1 MKWSSIW
8 VAAFFAALTFAAWAW
23 LNRPN
28 IEPRWPARV
37 QGVAYSPYRSGQSP
51 RSESPT
57 LEQID
62 ADLRLLS
69 RASVN
74 ALRTYSSVGTLA
86 HVPEIAAR
94 HNLKILAG
102 ARLAGYEATDEKE
115 LASVIA
121 IANRHSNVIRVIVG
135 NETLL
140 HREIALPQLI
150 AYLDVARERIQQ
162 PVSTAEPWNVWLQ
175 HPELAEHVDFLAVH
189 MLPYWEGIAADRA
202 IAHIDSRMEALK
214 QKFPGREIVIAE
226 VGWPSEG
233 RPLDQAVASLSNE
246 ATFLRRFL
254 DQAERKGY
262 LYYVM
267 EAFDQPWKARVEGTA
282 GAYWGIYDVER
293 KAKFAFTE
301 PVVRIPGWRTL
312 ATVSV
317 LLAAL
322 MLSLFYAHSTA
333 LGTRGRSFLAVVVY
347 GTATAAVLMMYDYSQ
362 RYLTLLGAV
371 AGAVLMVGLLGAIA
385 ILLAEAH
392 EWVEAR
398 WSKRNLAFV
407 EARPAHFHPKVSI
420 HVPAFN
426 EPAPMLIATLD
437 ALARLDYPNFEVLVI
452 DNNTPDENVW
462 RPVLEHCA
470 RLGARFKFFHVD
482 PLSGFKAGALNY
494 ALEHTAR
501 DADVIAVI
509 DSDYQVEPTWL
520 HDLIPAFSD
529 PKVAI
534 VQAPQDYRDDASSLF
549 KAMTHAEY
557 RGFFFIGMVTR
568 NERNAIIQHGTMTL
582 VRKEALA
589 QVSGWAEW
597 CITEDAE
604 LGLRL
609 FELGWRAHYIPRS
622 YGRGL
627 VPDTF
632 ADYKKQRFRWVYG
645 AMQIVRAHR
654 EALIGLKDHRLTRGQ
669 RYHFIAGWLPWFA
682 EGFNLLFNLAAIAWS
697 VAMLIAPHR
706 IDPPLIMFSVLP
718 LSLFTFKMAKLAH
731 LYLSRVGANIRQT
744 IAAAIAGLALSHT
757 VGLAVLKG
765 LVTKNEPFFRTPK
778 YPQQHAFSQALTAAR
793 QELLLLLLLCATAYA
808 LTHPLRFGSLRL
820 GIPEELTGPDISL
833 WVAVLLIQAAP
844 YAAALVVSV
853 ISATK
858 LPAGWLGARS
868 SPIGFQSESK
878 RQEPD
883 ATQSAHRKQ

>member
-1 MKWSSIW
+1 
-8 VAAFFAALTFAAWAW
+8 
-23 LNRPN
+23 
-28 IEPRWPARV
+28 
-37 QGVAYSPYRSGQSP
+37 
-51 RSESPT
+51 
-57 LEQID
+57 
-62 ADLRLLS
+62 
-69 RASVN
+69 
-74 ALRTYSSVGTLA
+74 
-86 HVPEIAAR
+86 
-94 HNLKILAG
+94 
-102 ARLAGYEATDEKE
+102 
-115 LASVIA
+115 
-121 IANRHSNVIRVIVG
+121 
-135 NETLL
+135 
-140 HREIALPQLI
+140 
-150 AYLDVARERIQQ
+150 
-162 PVSTAEPWNVWLQ
+162 
-175 HPELAEHVDFLAVH
+175 
-189 MLPYWEGIAADRA
+189 
-202 IAHIDSRMEALK
+202 
-214 QKFPGREIVIAE
+214 
-226 VGWPSEG
+226 
-233 RPLDQAVASLSNE
+233 
-246 ATFLRRFL
+246 
-254 DQAERKGY
+254 
-262 LYYVM
+262 
-267 EAFDQPWKARVEGTA
+267 
-282 GAYWGIYDVER
+282 
-293 KAKFAFTE
+293 
-301 PVVRIPGWRTL
+301 IPGWRTL

-407 EARPAHFHPKVSI
+407 EARPAAFHPKVSI
-420 HVPAFN
+420 HVPAFS
-426 EPAPMLIATLD
+426 EPAPMLIATLN
-437 ALARLDYPNFEVLVI
+437 AIARLDYPNFEVLVV

-470 RLGARFKFFHVD
+470 RLGGRFKFFHVD
-482 PLSGFKAGALNY
+482 PLGGFKAGALNY
-494 ALEHTAR
+494 ALEHTAP

-520 HDLIPAFSD
+520 HDLVPAFSD

-534 VQAPQDYRDDASSLF
+534 VQAPQDYRDGASSLF
-549 KAMTHAEY
+549 KGMTHAEY

-609 FELGWRAHYIPRS
+609 FEHGWRAHYIPRS

-654 EALIGLKDHRLTRGQ
+654 EALIGLRDHRLTRGQ

-697 VAMLIAPHR
+697 MGMLIAPHR

-718 LSLFTFKMAKLAH
+718 LSLFMFKMAKLAH

-765 LVTKNEPFFRTPK
+765 LVTENEPFFRTPK
-778 YPQQHAFSQALTAAR
+778 HPQQRAFSQAITAAR

-833 WVAVLLIQAAP
+833 WVAVLLIQAVP

-858 LPAGWLGARS
+858 LPAKWLGPRP
-868 SPIGFQSESK
+868 SPIGIQSESK
-878 RQEPD
+878 GQEPD
-883 ATQSAHRKQ
+883 ATQSAHRQQ